1 MSMSYRLHPRVQ
13 NRIDNGFITI
23 YYEDIEKLFNMTIED
38 ACKNL
43 GISKTSLKKICR
55 HFNIEKWPYKR
66 LIKNNTIKTEIPIK
80 KTNKNNT
87 IKPAIPIKK
96 TNKNSEMYNDLS
108 FLTGFNI
115 TENPYEL
122 EKILGYFY

>member
-1 MSMSYRLHPRVQ
+1 MSYRLHPRVQ
-13 NRIDNGFITI
+13 NRTDNGFITI
-23 YYEDIEKLFNMTIED
+23 YYKDIEKLFDMTIEN
-38 ACKNL
+38 ACKHL

-66 LIKNNTIKTEIPIK
+66 LCKYNN
-80 KTNKNNT
+80 

-96 TNKNSEMYNDLS
+96 NKIVKPNANDLKYIKDQDINNDLS

-122 EKILGYFY
+122 EKLLSRFY

>member
-1 MSMSYRLHPRVQ
+1 MSYRLHPRVQ
-13 NRIDNGFITI
+13 NRKDDGFITI
-23 YYEDIEKLFNMTIED
+23 HYEDIEKLFDMTIEN
-38 ACKNL
+38 ACKHL

-55 HFNIEKWPYKR
+55 HFKIEKWPYKR
-66 LIKNNTIKTEIPIK
+66 LCKYNN
-80 KTNKNNT
+80 

-96 TNKNSEMYNDLS
+96 TTPKCTNKINYANDQDITNDLS

-122 EKILGYFY
+122 EKLLSHFY